1 MKTKNLKDYL
11 NKNKK
16 KVKVIEDSRARESIC
31 KTIEGI
37 VFSDEIL
44 SSDIMSSDLLSEAD
58 CKVKKSKKECGF
70 IESGAIGSGAIGSGA
85 IEVMPIVGRF
95 IENKLMGGPIEC
107 KPIEVTHIES
117 VPIEG
122 SPIEV
127 TPPIEGIPLEVT
139 SPKELSLEVTPIEVT
154 TPIEVSNLDSRI
166 NKIKQFTNLN
176 FNLDLNK
183 LDTYLILPKPLLRLL
198 KIFKSLLT
206 IQNYNS
212 IRQLTSIFI
221 KVKGSIE
228 RTLRTRIE
236 EEDIKKIYYLLGD
249 KIEIK
254 NLKIEDK
261 GEMVKTF
268 TFKIKCTG
276 EEMEKRMRE
285 WCMEEKGKEVPCRE
299 WDNEGG
305 EECGE
310 DVKEMDGSSPLS
322 PINPPSID
330 NPISPISNPMPPSNL
345 TTPSSVITPLSPPS
359 TKALNK
365 TNSILERIKEKELK
379 RKQEFIKKI
388 QKKNEERDLIKRISI
403 LFKKEG
409 KQALKMKDIIK
420 ILEIFEGER
429 QIKGIV
435 KENPGDFEIREISE
449 EKYLIYKKVI

>member
-31 KTIEGI
+31 KTIEEI

-44 SSDIMSSDLLSEAD
+44 TSDIMSSDLLSEVD
-58 CKVKKSKKECGF
+58 CKIKKSKKESKY
-70 IESGAIGSGAIGSGA
+70 IESKESESIGSGA
-85 IEVMPIVGRF
+85 IEVTSSIESNPIEVV
-95 IENKLMGGPIEC
+95 PIEC
-107 KPIEVTHIES
+107 KPIENKHLECK
-117 VPIEG
+117 
-122 SPIEV
+122 PIEV
-127 TPPIEGIPLEVT
+127 TTPIYT
-139 SPKELSLEVTPIEVT
+139 TPIEET

-212 IRQLTSIFI
+212 IRKLTSIFI

-285 WCMEEKGKEVPCRE
+285 WCIEEKEKEVPCRE

-310 DVKEMDGSSPLS
+310 DVKEMDGKEMNGKDKEVDGNNPLS
-322 PINPPSID
+322 TSNPPSID

-345 TTPSSVITPLSPPS
+345 TTPSSVITPLLTPS

-365 TNSILERIKEKELK
+365 TNLILERIKEKELK
-379 RKQEFIKKI
+379 RKQDFIKKI
-388 QKKNEERDLIKRISI
+388 QKKNEERDLIKRILI

-409 KQALKMKDIIK
+409 KQALKMKDVIK

-429 QIKGIV
+429 QIKRIV
-435 KENPGDFEIREISE
+435 KENPEEFEIREISE